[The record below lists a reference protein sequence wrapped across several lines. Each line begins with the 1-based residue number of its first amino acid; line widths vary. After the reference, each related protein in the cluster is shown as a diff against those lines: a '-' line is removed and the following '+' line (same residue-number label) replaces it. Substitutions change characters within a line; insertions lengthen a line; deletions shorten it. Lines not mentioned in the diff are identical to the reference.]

1 MGKKVLIIT
10 TSLRANSN
18 SDGLAKA
25 FARGAQEAG
34 NVVETV
40 SLKGKNI
47 SFCRGCL
54 ICQKTQECVIRDD
67 ASLIAQK
74 ALNAD
79 VLVFATPV
87 YYYGMSGQLK
97 TLLDRCNPLF
107 SSSYAFREI
116 YLLAAAAED
125 EKDTV
130 TGTATGIRGWVD
142 CFEKAR
148 FAGMVFA
155 GGVNESGAVQGHP
168 AEEKAYELG
177 KSVE

>member
-1 MGKKVLIIT
+1 MGKKVLMIT
-10 TSLRANSN
+10 SSLRANSN
-18 SDGLAKA
+18 SDGLAEA

-34 NVVETV
+34 NVVEIV

-47 SFCRGCL
+47 GFCKGCL
-54 ICQKTQECVIRDD
+54 VCQKTQECVIRDD
-67 ASLIAQK
+67 AAQIAK
-74 ALNAD
+74 KVLNAD

-130 TGTATGIRGWVD
+130 TGTVTGIRGWVD
-142 CFEKAR
+142 CFENAQ
-148 FAGMVFA
+148 FSGMIFA
-155 GGVNESGAVQGHP
+155 GGVNESGAIQSHP
-168 AEEKAYELG
+168 AVEKAYELG
-177 KSVE
+177 KSVQ

>member
-10 TSLRANSN
+10 SSLRTNSN
-18 SDGLAKA
+18 SDGLAEA
-25 FARGAQEAG
+25 FARGAREAG
-34 NVVETV
+34 NMVETV
-40 SLKGKNI
+40 SLKGKDI
-47 SFCRGCL
+47 GFCRGCL
-54 ICQKTQECVIRDD
+54 ICQKTQECVILDD
-67 ASLIAQK
+67 ASRIAQK

-130 TGTATGIRGWVD
+130 TGTVTGIRGWVD
-142 CFEKAR
+142 CFEDAH
-148 FAGMVFA
+148 FSGMIFA
-155 GGVNESGAVQGHP
+155 GGVNESGAIQSHP
-168 AEEKAYELG
+168 AVEKAYELG
-177 KSVE
+177 KSVN

>member
-10 TSLRANSN
+10 SSLRTNSN
-18 SDGLAKA
+18 SDGLAEA
-25 FARGAQEAG
+25 FARGAREAG
-34 NVVETV
+34 NMVETV
-40 SLKGKNI
+40 SLKGKDI
-47 SFCRGCL
+47 GFCRGCL

-67 ASLIAQK
+67 ASRIAQK

-130 TGTATGIRGWVD
+130 TGTVTGIRGWVN
-142 CFEKAR
+142 CFEDAH
-148 FAGMVFA
+148 FSGMIFA
-155 GGVNESGAVQGHP
+155 GGVNESGTIQSHP
-168 AEEKAYELG
+168 AVEKAYELG
-177 KSVE
+177 KSVN

>member
-10 TSLRANSN
+10 SSLRANSN
-18 SDGLAKA
+18 SDGLAEA
-25 FARGAQEAG
+25 FARGAREAG
-34 NVVETV
+34 NMVETV
-40 SLKGKNI
+40 SLKGKDI
-47 SFCRGCL
+47 GFCRGCL

-67 ASLIAQK
+67 ASRIAQK

-107 SSSYAFREI
+107 SSSYTFREI

-130 TGTATGIRGWVD
+130 TGAVTGIRGWVD
-142 CFEKAR
+142 CFEDAH
-148 FAGMVFA
+148 FSGMIFA
-155 GGVNESGAVQGHP
+155 GGVNESGAIQSHP
-168 AEEKAYELG
+168 AVEKAYELG
-177 KSVE
+177 KSVN